1 MATLKEA
8 SGRIQPQ
15 PKEESSPDKLSL
27 ALEPESA
34 AITCKKTIFIAQRD
48 EHGTQCVENYL
59 IVDCGSGTVD
69 IATYGITNGHVEEL
83 APSAGNMSGG
93 TTINE
98 RYRHFLSCFVND
110 PGFAKYIGEANVA
123 ERSRRI
129 SDVNKIVYTAFESQ
143 KMCFGNQDRNESFV
157 VDFPFSFAREFGATM
172 ETQAQSLNHANVQI
186 EEDGSHMRLSRNKM
200 AEFFQPT
207 VNEISKLICEHIQ
220 ENCLVST
227 VDTIF
232 WVGGFSGCKYL
243 RSQLQASI
251 NCKFKK
257 EFVYSCPSEPQ
268 LAIVRGAVAFRCDP
282 SVIQQRKS
290 DATYGIACLIP
301 FVKGKHR
308 QNYCQD
314 DKDNPSK
321 KWCDNIFSTFVEKRE
336 SICTD
341 EVFVTK
347 YSVAS
352 RFQNKAILIFYSA
365 PYTNVWYTTEPGVEE
380 LARMEVDIAGS
391 GRDREI
397 EVVFDVTH
405 TEIQVCA
412 RDMQS
417 KKEYKI
423 VIDFLFSET

>member
-1 MATLKEA
+1 MASLKEA

-15 PKEESSPDKLSL
+15 PKEESSLDKLSL

-34 AITCKKTIFIAQRD
+34 AIACKKTILIAQRD
-48 EHGTQCVENYL
+48 EHGTRCVENYI
-59 IVDCGSGTVD
+59 IVDCGGGTID
-69 IATYGITNGHVEEL
+69 IATHGLTNGHVEEL

-98 RYRHFLSCFVND
+98 RFRHFLSCFVND
-110 PGFAKYIGEANVA
+110 PGFAQYIGEADEV
-123 ERSRRI
+123 ERSRRM
-129 SDVNKIVYTAFESQ
+129 SEVNKIVYTTFELQ

-157 VDFPFSFAREFGATM
+157 LEFPFLFARQFGKIM
-172 ETQAQSLNHANVQI
+172 ETKAQSLNHTNVQI
-186 EEDGSHMRLSRNKM
+186 EEYGSQMRLSRSKM
-200 AEFFQPT
+200 ADLFQPT
-207 VNEISKLICEHIQ
+207 VDEISKLICEHIQ
-220 ENCLVST
+220 ENKLVS

-232 WVGGFSGCKYL
+232 WVGGFGGCKYL
-243 RSQLQASI
+243 RNQLRESI
-251 NCKFKK
+251 NLKFKK
-257 EFVYSCPSEPQ
+257 EFHYSCPSEPH
-268 LAIVRGAVAFRCDP
+268 LAIVKGAVAFRCDP

-290 DATYGIACLIP
+290 DATYGIACNIP

-308 QNYCQD
+308 QNYCRD
-314 DKDNPSK
+314 DEDYPSK
-321 KWCDNIFSTFVEKRE
+321 KWCDNIFSTFVERKE

-352 RFQNKAILIFYSA
+352 RYQNNTTLIFYSA
-365 PYTNVWYTTEPGVEE
+365 PHTNVWYTTESGVEE

-391 GRDREI
+391 GRNREI